1 MNVLFP
7 EQSVSYSLHLSVWEL
22 SLRQKHHGSTAI
34 LYYHGDPGSSLSQGS
49 LFSCGWV
56 SVIQLT
62 WWQFMCYLYAYIY
75 IYICIYIYAL
85 KKYLVDDWGMDKL
98 VHD

>member
-1 MNVLFP
+1 MLFP
-7 EQSVSYSLHLSVWEL
+7 EQSVSYSLHLCLWEL

-34 LYYHGDPGSSLSQGS
+34 LYYYGDPGSSLSQDS

-56 SVIQLT
+56 SVILT
-62 WWQFMCYLYAYIY
+62 AHLVAVVHIHM
-75 IYICIYIYAL
+75 YIYAL